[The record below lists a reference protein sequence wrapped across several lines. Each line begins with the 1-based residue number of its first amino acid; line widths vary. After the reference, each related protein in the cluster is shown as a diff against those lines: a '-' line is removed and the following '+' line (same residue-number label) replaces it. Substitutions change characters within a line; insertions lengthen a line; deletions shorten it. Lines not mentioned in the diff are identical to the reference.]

1 MGKGDPMTTQLL
13 DDGQSK
19 ILNRPRRKTSSKPER
34 SHGRSLGDFGKL
46 KAAEETLLDSCRAGT
61 IAKIS
66 DIRPSASTESNT
78 IRAGFLRFLLLGGDH
93 SAPVHEQ
100 GPRVIGAWISGNLDI
115 EGTAIV
121 SGIDCK
127 HCTFDHNLTLLGC
140 TIPGTLSLEG
150 SRVTG
155 IRGDRAIINGSVFLW
170 NNFESLGLIRF
181 VGARIGGSLS
191 LDGANIGKKN
201 NISIMANR
209 SKISGPVRMCHEFRA
224 NGKVSF
230 VGAHIRGDLI
240 CINGHFSG
248 DISHSINADRAMI
261 RGSSLLK
268 SGFTAASKVSF
279 NGAQIGG
286 NLDCSNGKFSNKKG
300 KSLSANSAT
309 IKRDVIL
316 SNQFQSIGEVSFI
329 GTRVFGSIDC
339 SNGKFY
345 SKKGEAFCA
354 DGAYVKGDI
363 LFRSD
368 FSSKGEVRIIGA
380 QIGGDLDCSDGKF
393 NGINREALS
402 ADRCTIK
409 GGAFLRD
416 TFKAIGEVRFCGASV
431 GADLDCSNAVFLS
444 RKKVSFNGEGMHV
457 SGAFIFTTKNATR
470 DVSLESASVGIL
482 VDRIES
488 WGNNLRID
496 GFTYGSIS
504 GHSSKEAN
512 DRLAWLD
519 KQPQSMSCAP
529 PRKNGVFDR
538 TCLYFKKKSSR
549 LSAIFKAWIH
559 FQSAPKNPELER
571 GKDFR
576 PQPWRQLQRVLRDMG
591 HNEDAR
597 QVAIKSEDRLR
608 YAHLIGTPPHS
619 WWLPPAWI
627 YRKSIQT
634 LHYFFGKLTG
644 YGYRPFQLLLWFG
657 CTWIASS
664 AFYWRMAL
672 PPNNVFAPSNP
683 LIFQNPE
690 YATCLPPQSTKS
702 QKRIENNTQ
711 LSPTEKTS
719 TARPAN
725 ANTISISNKKYSDDN
740 LKNFESKQNISDE
753 SNSGN
758 WYLCKALREEYSGF
772 SPPAYSLDVMLPL
785 VDLQQEKHWTPMIR
799 TPKADWFAE
808 LSSFDAE
815 HITRLVVWVQTLFGW
830 ITSLLLVAIVSG
842 LTKRRED

>member
-1 MGKGDPMTTQLL
+1 MATQLL
-13 DDGQSK
+13 DDGQPK
-19 ILNRPRRKTSSKPER
+19 IPKQPRHKASSKPAR
-34 SHGRSLGDFGKL
+34 SHGRSLVDFGKL
-46 KAAEETLLDSCRAGT
+46 KPAEEILLNSCRAGT

-66 DIRPSASTESNT
+66 DERPLASTESNT

-100 GPRVIGAWISGNLDI
+100 GPRVIGAWIFGNLDI
-115 EGTAIV
+115 EGATIV

-127 HCTFDHNLTLLGC
+127 HCAFDHNLTLLGC

-170 NNFESLGLIRF
+170 KNFESLGLIRF

-201 NISIMANR
+201 KTAIMANR
-209 SKISGPVRMCHEFRA
+209 SKISGPVRMCQKFHA
-224 NGKVSF
+224 NGKVSL

-240 CINGHFSG
+240 CTNGHFSG
-248 DISHSINADRAMI
+248 GSNHSINADRATI
-261 RGSSLLK
+261 RGSALLK
-268 SGFTAASKVSF
+268 SGFVATSKVSF

-286 NLDCSNGKFSNKKG
+286 NLDCSNGKFSNKTG
-300 KSLSANSAT
+300 ESLSANSAT

-316 SNQFQSIGEVSFI
+316 SNQFQSIGEVSLI
-329 GTRVFGSIDC
+329 GTRVLGSIDC

-345 SKKGEAFCA
+345 SGKSEAFCA
-354 DGAYVKGDI
+354 DGAYVKGDV
-363 LFRSD
+363 LFRSN

-393 NGINREALS
+393 NGINREALN
-402 ADRCTIK
+402 ADRCIIK
-409 GGAFLRD
+409 GSGFLRE
-416 TFKAIGEVRFCGASV
+416 TFKATGEVRFYGASF
-431 GADLDCSNAVFLS
+431 GADLDCRNATFLS
-444 RKKVSFNGEGMHV
+444 RKNASFNGDGMHV
-457 SGAFIFTTKNATR
+457 SGAFIFMTKNATR
-470 DVSLESASVGIL
+470 DVSLESASVGRL
-482 VDRIES
+482 VDKIDS

-496 GFTYGSIS
+496 GFIYGSIS
-504 GHSSKEAN
+504 GHSFKEAN
-512 DRLAWLD
+512 SRLAWLD

-529 PRKNGVFDR
+529 PRKTGICHR
-538 TCLYFKKKSSR
+538 TCFYLKQKSSR
-549 LSAIFKAWIH
+549 LFRIFDAWIH
-559 FQSAPKNPELER
+559 FQSAPNNPDLER

-597 QVAIKSEDRLR
+597 QVAITSEDRLR
-608 YAHLIGTPPHS
+608 YAHLIGTPPNN
-619 WWLPPAWI
+619 WWLPAAWI

-634 LHYFFGKLTG
+634 LHYCFGKLTG

-657 CTWIASS
+657 CTWLVSS
-664 AFYWRMAL
+664 TFYWWMAL

-690 YATCLPPQSTKS
+690 YATCLPPRKTQSE
-702 QKRIENNTQ
+702 KRIGSNIQ
-711 LSPTEKTS
+711 PSSPVEKAAT
-719 TARPAN
+719 TRPAN
-725 ANTISISNKKYSDDN
+725 TNIVPIGSETYSDEN
-740 LKNFESKQNISDE
+740 IKNFNPKQSIDQQ

-758 WYLCKALREEYSGF
+758 WYLCKALRKEYSGF

-785 VDLQQEKHWTPMIR
+785 VDLQQEKHWAPMIR
-799 TPKADWFAE
+799 TPKADWLAE
-808 LSSFDAE
+808 LFSFDAE
-815 HITRLVVWVQTLFGW
+815 HITRLVVWIQTLFGW